1 MAFKGHEGHTTVKQP
16 PLHARPLN
24 FWNLKMVLGDKGHIG
39 VMVWYGS
46 KCEKGQR
53 FGLFWPFWPLKVN
66 FFQKIKFW
74 NMISLW
80 FKFGKIM
87 LASFRDNW
95 SKGQNLIQRLPAF
108 EKKFSKFFFR
118 FLPDFQPI
126 FRIWQKIFDQ
136 RPKGHFHGLY
146 MALLAF
152 KGQFWEWSRVSRIQ
166 PSLWF
171 WFGLSTW
178 LYLKDKFWLPIYGT
192 GIRSA
197 PSLWSL
203 FGLQTSLPPMHYVL
217 LSCK

>member
-1 MAFKGHEGHTTVKQP
+1 
-16 PLHARPLN
+16 
-24 FWNLKMVLGDKGHIG
+24 
-39 VMVWYGS
+39 
-46 KCEKGQR
+46 
-53 FGLFWPFWPLKVN
+53 
-66 FFQKIKFW
+66 
-74 NMISLW
+74 MISLW

-152 KGQFWEWSRVSRIQ
+152 KGQFWE
-166 PSLWF
+166 
-171 WFGLSTW
+171 
-178 LYLKDKFWLPIYGT
+178 
-192 GIRSA
+192 
-197 PSLWSL
+197 
-203 FGLQTSLPPMHYVL
+203 
-217 LSCK
+217 

>member
-1 MAFKGHEGHTTVKQP
+1 
-16 PLHARPLN
+16 
-24 FWNLKMVLGDKGHIG
+24 MVLGNKGHIG

-53 FGLFWPFWPLKVN
+53 FGLFWPLWPLKVN

-74 NMISLW
+74 NMNSLW

-87 LASFRDNW
+87 LASSRDNW
-95 SKGQNLIQRLPAF
+95 SKGQNLIQRLLAF
-108 EKKFSKFFFR
+108 EKRFSKFSFI

-126 FRIWQKIFDQ
+126 FRICQKKFDQ

-192 GIRSA
+192 GVRSV
-197 PSLWSL
+197 STMLKFL
-203 FGLQTSLPPMHYVL
+203 GQNTRVHLRHVL
-217 LSCK
+217 VHNLRFIQNFPNAFRNVISAEIEKENKSC

>member
-1 MAFKGHEGHTTVKQP
+1 MGEKKLAFNGHEGHTTVKQP

-53 FGLFWPFWPLKVN
+53 LGLFWPLWPLKVN

-95 SKGQNLIQRLPAF
+95 SKGQNLIQRLLAF
-108 EKKFSKFFFR
+108 EKRFSKFFFIPTG
-118 FLPDFQPI
+118 FSTNFHNLPKKFWSKTKRSFSWPL
-126 FRIWQKIFDQ
+126 
-136 RPKGHFHGLY
+136 HGL
-146 MALLAF
+146 
-152 KGQFWEWSRVSRIQ
+152 I
-166 PSLWF
+166 
-171 WFGLSTW
+171 GL
-178 LYLKDKFWLPIYGT
+178 
-192 GIRSA
+192 
-197 PSLWSL
+197 
-203 FGLQTSLPPMHYVL
+203 
-217 LSCK
+217 